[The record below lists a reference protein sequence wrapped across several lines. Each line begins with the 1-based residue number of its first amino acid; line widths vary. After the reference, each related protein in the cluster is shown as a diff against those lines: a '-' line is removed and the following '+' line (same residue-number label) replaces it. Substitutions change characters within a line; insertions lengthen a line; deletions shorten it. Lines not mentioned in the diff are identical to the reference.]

1 MDDRKTALET
11 ERQAATAFEGVI
23 APPLPPDPIL
33 YEQLLSGR
41 GDYERATRDLR
52 ARDGELRAEDE
63 AFRRALSEINPGWAE
78 DDLQRFDTSLPARQE
93 FERYREVIAE
103 DHKTLDRARE
113 QAKQADIDLAR
124 AEARRRQA
132 QERHDGARRPAC
144 DDVTALTRLHE
155 VHRQLAV
162 RWAAISN
169 RPSQRWVAP
178 AVGLIGGAAG
188 LVFFLYIREAGIV
201 LTVMSLVI
209 AGFLW
214 RVDRNRR
221 IAVETVE
228 REFATLCRELGL
240 KYSIGYESMMDV
252 GRAIDADIGALRERQ
267 ALLEQFQQA
276 TSDDADALKLVSRV
290 QDAVQNAEKILRERT
305 EDWRRQMETI
315 GLPVSLSPETA
326 IAIVA
331 RIELCRARLE
341 AIRTLRH
348 RIQAMERNR
357 QEYLV
362 IFNGMLESRGQPPAS
377 HSDISIRLSQFIESI
392 RQANDLRDRK
402 EKLRETWMR
411 TSEERRRVEDEFLG
425 ISLQHQQA
433 LGHQEE
439 CAAGWRD
446 LLSRNSLPP
455 HLTPAAV
462 RDVLQAISRARELL
476 GRIRETEQ
484 RLRDIGGQESTFAGS
499 ICDLLASL
507 RRAPSSDP
515 VADLDN
521 LIPALES
528 AEAAAQEAAVLDARI
543 GEMDRQIEA
552 MRGDLEESDQHIAN
566 LRPAGTNLDINERR
580 RELTTEL
587 ADLDAE
593 VQGTQDRLLE
603 RRRDRKSM
611 ATDERLSQ
619 MYEQKQ
625 ARIEEISQGARQ
637 WAVLALARYMFEEA
651 RKRYEEKRQPAV
663 VRRAS
668 NHLRF
673 LTRDRYREV
682 RMPLDGSDLHV
693 LPTGDGLPKTVGQ
706 LSRGTAEQLYLALRF
721 GFIEE
726 FADNRS
732 PLPIV
737 IDDILVNFDPSRATA
752 AIETLIRLSAQ
763 FQILYFTCHPS
774 TADIF
779 RGIDSSVPVFR
790 LSNGSIGVTA

>member
-1 MDDRKTALET
+1 
-11 ERQAATAFEGVI
+11 
-23 APPLPPDPIL
+23 
-33 YEQLLSGR
+33 
-41 GDYERATRDLR
+41 
-52 ARDGELRAEDE
+52 
-63 AFRRALSEINPGWAE
+63 
-78 DDLQRFDTSLPARQE
+78 
-93 FERYREVIAE
+93 
-103 DHKTLDRARE
+103 
-113 QAKQADIDLAR
+113 
-124 AEARRRQA
+124 
-132 QERHDGARRPAC
+132 
-144 DDVTALTRLHE
+144 
-155 VHRQLAV
+155 
-162 RWAAISN
+162 
-169 RPSQRWVAP
+169 
-178 AVGLIGGAAG
+178 
-188 LVFFLYIREAGIV
+188 
-201 LTVMSLVI
+201 
-209 AGFLW
+209 
-214 RVDRNRR
+214 
-221 IAVETVE
+221 
-228 REFATLCRELGL
+228 
-240 KYSIGYESMMDV
+240 
-252 GRAIDADIGALRERQ
+252 
-267 ALLEQFQQA
+267 
-276 TSDDADALKLVSRV
+276 
-290 QDAVQNAEKILRERT
+290 
-305 EDWRRQMETI
+305 
-315 GLPVSLSPETA
+315 
-326 IAIVA
+326 
-331 RIELCRARLE
+331 
-341 AIRTLRH
+341 
-348 RIQAMERNR
+348 
-357 QEYLV
+357 
-362 IFNGMLESRGQPPAS
+362 
-377 HSDISIRLSQFIESI
+377 
-392 RQANDLRDRK
+392 
-402 EKLRETWMR
+402 
-411 TSEERRRVEDEFLG
+411 
-425 ISLQHQQA
+425 
-433 LGHQEE
+433 
-439 CAAGWRD
+439 
-446 LLSRNSLPP
+446 
-455 HLTPAAV
+455 
-462 RDVLQAISRARELL
+462 
-476 GRIRETEQ
+476 
-484 RLRDIGGQESTFAGS
+484 
-499 ICDLLASL
+499 
-507 RRAPSSDP
+507 
-515 VADLDN
+515 
-521 LIPALES
+521 
-528 AEAAAQEAAVLDARI
+528 
-543 GEMDRQIEA
+543 